1 LTNGSGATIVTARS
15 VAAPNLADKRA
26 SAIGIGQR
34 HTHNLTVKA
43 KAAGVGHSDGD
54 GLTNAVICI
63 AVMLA
68 CVIAYILLARAFMA

>member
-15 VAAPNLADKRA
+15 VAAPNLGDKRA
-26 SAIGIGQR
+26 SAIGIGLS
-34 HTHNLTVKA
+34 HAHLGAKA
-43 KAAGVGHSDGD
+43 KAGGVDHSGD

-68 CVIAYILLARAFMA
+68 CVIAYLLLARAFMA

>member
-15 VAAPNLADKRA
+15 VAAPNLGDKRA
-26 SAIGIGQR
+26 SAIGIGLN
-34 HTHNLTVKA
+34 HAHNLSAKA
-43 KAAGVGHSDGD
+43 KAAGAGHSGD

-68 CVIAYILLARAFMA
+68 CVIAYLLLARAFMA

>member
-15 VAAPNLADKRA
+15 VTAPNLGDKRA
-26 SAIGIGQR
+26 AAIGIGLS
-34 HTHNLTVKA
+34 HAHNLSAKA
-43 KAAGVGHSDGD
+43 KAAGVDHSGD

-68 CVIAYILLARAFMA
+68 CVIAYLLLARAFMA